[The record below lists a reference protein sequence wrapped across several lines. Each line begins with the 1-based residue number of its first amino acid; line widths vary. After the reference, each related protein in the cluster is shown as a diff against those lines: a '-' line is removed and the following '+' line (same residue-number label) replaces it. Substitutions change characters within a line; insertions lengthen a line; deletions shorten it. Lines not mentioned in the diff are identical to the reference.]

1 MDKRYIVNED
11 PRGPIVNLRKY
22 GWVASPSENFSDD
35 GAYFTVYRYYP
46 DGYNPDEKSQ
56 FRLTRTNYRGDTY
69 ISIAYENPKTGKNQY
84 IDDLNGVSKQEA
96 VDEFPQV
103 MEKVRALYDKVKTE
117 GHLGKDLSEA
127 DIEAMSDYL
136 SNYSKENGF
145 RIPNYYTA
153 LKAMLDKFNMKD
165 EELSNKDQKEIL
177 DRASRKL
184 RASRTFDSS
193 VIKEIASDY
202 LKNVMRNKDR
212 HSLDDALLLSYGV
225 AHTDKGESIFLH
237 DLSDELQSKIKNW
250 ARKRIE
256 TLYDYDDLEE
266 SLSDTLFEGS
276 YDDRMQKI
284 DDILKGKYNYKIVGP
299 RLYLDKKIDD
309 DTLSEIRTL
318 LYDGGIELGTSVG
331 KRVYEPSY
339 TRGENEIS
347 TTTLVSKYI
356 KSVTAG
362 ITPERQKGITP
373 TFRYTN
379 GKTIKFEY
387 AFWDL
392 GIPSPSTFELDDDM
406 FNELKNVVKG
416 AVEKLKQWGV
426 VFGYTSI
433 GDYRGTSYIRGAWE
447 LDFLKSYVPI
457 PEELS

>member
-11 PRGPIVNLRKY
+11 SRGPIVNLRKY

-46 DGYNPDEKSQ
+46 DGYNPDEKSL

-103 MEKVRALYDKVKTE
+103 MEKVRAIYDRVKTE

-136 SNYSKENGF
+136 ANYSKESGF
-145 RIPNYYTA
+145 RTPNSYTA
-153 LKAMLDKFNMKD
+153 LMAMLDKFNMKD
-165 EELSNKDQKEIL
+165 EELSDKDQKEIM

-184 RASRTFDSS
+184 RASRTFDPS
-193 VIKEIASDY
+193 VVKEIASDY
-202 LKNVMRNKDR
+202 LKNVMRNKDKYN
-212 HSLDDALLLSYGV
+212 LDNALRLCYGGTQ
-225 AHTDKGESIFLH
+225 TDKGESISIH
-237 DLSDELQSKIKNW
+237 DLSDELQSKIRNW

-256 TLYDYDDLEE
+256 TLYDFDDIEE
-266 SLSDTLFEGS
+266 SLSDALFEES
-276 YDDRMQKI
+276 YDDRMQKV
-284 DDILKGKYNYKIVGP
+284 DGILKGKYNYKIVGP

-318 LYDGGIELGTSVG
+318 LYDAGIELGTSVG

-339 TRGENEIS
+339 KRGENEIS

-356 KSVTAG
+356 KNVTAG
-362 ITPERQKGITP
+362 ITPDRQKGITP

-387 AFWDL
+387 AF
-392 GIPSPSTFELDDDM
+392 
-406 FNELKNVVKG
+406 
-416 AVEKLKQWGV
+416 
-426 VFGYTSI
+426 
-433 GDYRGTSYIRGAWE
+433 
-447 LDFLKSYVPI
+447 
-457 PEELS
+457 